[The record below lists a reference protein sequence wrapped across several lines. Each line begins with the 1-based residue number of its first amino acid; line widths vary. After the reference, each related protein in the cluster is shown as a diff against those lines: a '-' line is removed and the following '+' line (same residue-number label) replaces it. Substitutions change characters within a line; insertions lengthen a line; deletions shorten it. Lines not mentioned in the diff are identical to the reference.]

1 MTEALKRTGRG
12 PAGIALLI
20 AAVGA
25 IAAMLLLSGLAGGN
39 GNGPTPAQAS
49 CGSLK
54 VKTEVVSKFP
64 KVFANQYDKK
74 LRISVKR
81 GGHAVHHWRAELY
94 TFGGYLLGRSKWDP
108 RMGTSDRAALKLRQ
122 SMQPGKYT
130 LVVKGS
136 VGRCGELERDQIV
149 NFRGC
154 LNSLPIKFV
163 DKPGGT
169 AADYGRYLSV
179 KIAPKPVWAPLQ
191 DIRGTLSN
199 FEGDVYGSA
208 ELPRGSRKLIG
219 EQFLD
224 FKLKKGGLQKGGY
237 SVYVTGKARQPK
249 QCGNLAKSTSLR
261 FK

>member
-1 MTEALKRTGRG
+1 MTEALKRRGRG
-12 PAGIALLI
+12 PARIVALI
-20 AAVGA
+20 AAIGA
-25 IAAMLLLSGLAGGN
+25 IAALLLIAGLAGDG
-39 GNGPTPAQAS
+39 GAPTAAQAS

-54 VKTEVVSKFP
+54 VQTEVVSKFP

-81 GGHAVHHWRAELY
+81 SGDSVRHWRAELY
-94 TFGGYLLGRSKWDP
+94 TFGGYLLGRSKWDS
-108 RMGTSDRAALKLRQ
+108 RMASTDRAALKLRQ
-122 SMQPGKYT
+122 SMQPGRYT
-130 LVVKGS
+130 LVVKGT
-136 VGRCGELERDQIV
+136 VGGCGELERDQVV
-149 NFRGC
+149 NLRGC
-154 LNSLPIKFV
+154 LNSLPIKFI

-179 KIAPKPVWAPLQ
+179 KIAPKSVWAPLK

-199 FEGDVYGSA
+199 FEGDVYGTA

-249 QCGNLAKSTSLR
+249 QCGNLVKNTSLN